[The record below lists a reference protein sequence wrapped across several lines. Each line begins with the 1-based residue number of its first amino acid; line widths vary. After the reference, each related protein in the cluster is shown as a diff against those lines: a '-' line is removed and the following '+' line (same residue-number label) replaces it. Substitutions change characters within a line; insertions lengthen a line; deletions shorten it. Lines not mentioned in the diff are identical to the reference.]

1 MYLLAIQPVS
11 PPEETMRQ
19 PLPRPHTPQMPR
31 DFAEVINLWR
41 SATELAIALDVEAVT
56 VRAWRRR
63 GIPARH
69 WAGVAAAARMTGKPV
84 DERLLTE
91 LGSIGRARATGDASA
106 DRSARLSDA
115 KMLAAKGKPYH
126 G

>member
-1 MYLLAIQPVS
+1 
-11 PPEETMRQ
+11 MRQ
-19 PLPRPHTPQMPR
+19 HPSRPHAPQMPR

-91 LGSIGRARATGDASA
+91 LGSIGRARAIGDGAA
-106 DRSARLSDA
+106 DRSADMRGAS
-115 KMLAAKGKPYH
+115 MLPVKGKPYH

>member
-1 MYLLAIQPVS
+1 
-11 PPEETMRQ
+11 MRQ
-19 PLPRPHTPQMPR
+19 PLPRPHAPQMPR

-41 SATELAIALDVEAVT
+41 SATELAVALDVEAVT

-91 LGSIGRARATGDASA
+91 LGSIGRTRAMGDGSA
-106 DRSARLSDA
+106 DRAAHLNGA
-115 KMLAAKGKPYH
+115 KTPPAKGKPYH

>member
-1 MYLLAIQPVS
+1 
-11 PPEETMRQ
+11 MRQ

-91 LGSIGRARATGDASA
+91 LGSIGRSRTISDASA
-106 DRSARLSDA
+106 DRSANLGKA
-115 KMLAAKGKPYH
+115 KMVLAKGGPQH

>member
-91 LGSIGRARATGDASA
+91 LGSIGRARAMGDASA
-106 DRSARLSDA
+106 DRSAKLSGA
-115 KMLAAKGKPYH
+115 KMLPAKGKPYH